1 MVLNCMRESLLSLK
15 KLSVFCTI
23 MCLVSHK
30 TAFLPHLVNFTVSAD
45 VSVQNSQLCL
55 RPWIHNLKS
64 YMQYV

>member
-1 MVLNCMRESLLSLK
+1 MVLNCMRESLLSFT

-23 MCLVSHK
+23 MSHK